1 MQVVGGLAA
10 APRQE
15 VTVSPGAPFE
25 MRLGWECSREP
36 RQLGDVTFSSPCEFT
51 SSRGGDLDC
60 PLLPC
65 QQGPRTAQMVL
76 PCYGN
81 ALTVWPS
88 LAQSYIQ
95 IWTWLLKKNKYFF
108 SAKNSDNKVLPEGPM
123 SEISCSARNKTE
135 PSSFPAAWYSTP
147 SIGFPGPRLEK
158 EMEVYQQSLKDNF
171 WGI

>member
-1 MQVVGGLAA
+1 MQVAGGLGA

-65 QQGPRTAQMVL
+65 QQGPRTAQTVL

-81 ALTVWPS
+81 CTDSVAILGSELYPDMN
-88 LAQSYIQ
+88 LA
-95 IWTWLLKKNKYFF
+95 F
-108 SAKNSDNKVLPEGPM
+108 E
-123 SEISCSARNKTE
+123 EE
-135 PSSFPAAWYSTP
+135 
-147 SIGFPGPRLEK
+147 
-158 EMEVYQQSLKDNF
+158 
-171 WGI
+171 